1 MVPRVLKR
9 RKQLLRQLPP
19 LRFKRLAAVTR
30 ESVMLKRR
38 KTKKP
43 KRRP

>member
-1 MVPRVLKR
+1 MVPRVLRR

-19 LRFKRLAAVTR
+19 LRFKKLAAVTR
-30 ESVMLKRR
+30 EFVMLKRR